1 MKERSENNGDW
12 KTLRG
17 KIIGLGDLSIKKS
30 YYPQLQKRLMELE
43 KFRSIMD
50 QTNEG
55 IFVVEI
61 PSGKIIDI
69 NNSACSHF
77 SCNRDE
83 IMGSTIFERNTPF
96 AEKIG
101 GFIRSDE
108 SEMILEISLKASFP
122 EYVII
127 EASLKKTV
135 LGESSFVLILTRDI
149 SAKKRLQEEKE
160 TLLAISE
167 IFLHSESPG
176 IIYEKLLPL
185 LLERLG
191 FSLISLEMHDPES
204 DSFSII
210 CASDEMKLTVA
221 EKVPRNKDTITEK
234 VFATEKPF
242 VHKGDIKFGKIFHP
256 ILKDTD
262 VNTVVCA
269 PMIIDDK
276 VSGVIL
282 LASPHVRNDIDSVFQ
297 TVQMLGNHLAQEIKR
312 KNTEEKL
319 VERNRDLRDFADR
332 VSHNLR
338 SSLSIISGYI
348 TIVNEEPE
356 LIADYYTKIETQLK
370 KISRF
375 VDRVLELSVAGSGIR
390 EKTPVQ
396 LNFLVESAFREQ
408 KENILSRLVIMSP
421 LPEIFADHQG
431 MRQVFNNLFSNSFK
445 YRDNNKETL
454 VITVTCEI
462 TGDSII
468 MSFRDNG
475 SGLSQKELTR
485 IFDIGMSGK
494 PGETTGFGL
503 SIVKKIIES
512 HGGAVRASS
521 EGKGMGTEIR
531 IILPDV
537 LVPGQN
543 IQ

>member
-1 MKERSENNGDW
+1 MKEHSEDRGGLEA
-12 KTLRG
+12 LRE

-30 YYPQLQKRLMELE
+30 YYPQLQKRLTELE

-55 IFVVEI
+55 IFVLEI

-69 NNSACSHF
+69 NSSACCHLN
-77 SCNRDE
+77 CNRE
-83 IMGSTIFERNTPF
+83 SMHSVTIFERKTPL
-96 AEKIG
+96 ALKIG
-101 GFIRSDE
+101 EFIKSNDLE
-108 SEMILEISLKASFP
+108 TTLEIGLKNYSP
-122 EYVII
+122 ESITI
-127 EASLKKTV
+127 EANLKKIMV
-135 LGESSFVLILTRDI
+135 GDNSYVLILTRDI
-149 SAKKRLQEEKE
+149 TKRKRLQEEKE
-160 TLLAISE
+160 TLIAISE
-167 IFLHSESPG
+167 IFLHSESPE

-191 FSLISLEMHDPES
+191 FSLLSLEMHDPET
-204 DSFSII
+204 DSFSVAS
-210 CASDEMKLTVA
+210 ASDSKSPIIHK
-221 EKVPRNKDTITEK
+221 KVPRNMEIITEK
-234 VFATEKPF
+234 VFTSEKPF
-242 VHKGDIKFGKIFHP
+242 VQKGDIKFGKIFHP
-256 ILKDTD
+256 ILKDAD
-262 VNTVVCA
+262 INTIVCA
-269 PMIIDDK
+269 PMMIDDK

-282 LASPHVRNDIDSVFQ
+282 LASPHIRNDIDSVFQ
-297 TVQMLGNHLAQEIKR
+297 TVQMVGNHLAQEIKR
-312 KNTEEKL
+312 KSTEEKL
-319 VERNRDLRDFADR
+319 MERNRDLRNFADR

-356 LIADYYTKIETQLK
+356 LISEYYNKIESQLK
-370 KISRF
+370 KMSRF
-375 VDRVLELSVAGSGIR
+375 VDRVLELSVAGNRIR

-396 LNFLVESAFREQ
+396 LSFLAESTFREQ
-408 KENILSRLVIMSP
+408 KEGIPSRLVLPSS

-431 MRQVFNNLFSNSFK
+431 MRQVFHNLFSNSFK
-445 YRDNNKETL
+445 YRDENKEIL
-454 VITVTCEI
+454 IITI
-462 TGDSII
+462 TYQIAGDSII
-468 MSFRDNG
+468 ISFRDNG
-475 SGLSQKELTR
+475 SGLSAGDLTKV
-485 IFDIGMSGK
+485 FDIGMSGK